1 MINSGLYEKMKEIT
15 IRVTTA
21 DDRSAVPT
29 MNEILRRLLN
39 LVCSKTQNVVRKQAV
54 VRLQN
59 DSYRREVSNSY
70 EGV

>member
-29 MNEILRRLLN
+29 MNEILRRLLK

-54 VRLQN
+54 GRLQN
-59 DSYRREVSNSY
+59 DSYRREVSNSC